1 MTLDPQIRRF
11 LDNALAVGAPPLYEQ
26 PLEQVR
32 QSARTSAVALF
43 GPLDAVAGV
52 EDCSVPGPAGAIPVR
67 IYRSLA
73 AVGDGAPGAFV
84 WLHGGGWAIGDLES
98 HDPICRALAARSGAT
113 VVAVDYRLAP
123 EHVFPA
129 AIDDAWA
136 VTEWLAREGDSVGID
151 PACLS
156 VGGDSA
162 GGNLAAV
169 VALRARAAGLA
180 LRLQVLVY
188 PITDYDLSTDSYDE
202 CAEGFGLTL
211 DGMAWFWNLYAPGDA
226 RFHPDASPLRAESL
240 AGVAPALV
248 LTAGYDVLRS
258 EGEAYAARLAADGVP
273 VTHTP
278 YPGMTHGFLRMPAI
292 VDRANDAID
301 GVAAAVRSALA

>member
-11 LDNALAVGAPPLYEQ
+11 LDKSLAVGAPPLYEQ

-32 QSARTSAVALF
+32 QSVRAAAVALF
-43 GPLDAVAGV
+43 GPIDAIGSVEERMVA
-52 EDCSVPGPAGAIPVR
+52 GPAGPIPVR
-67 IYRSLA
+67 LYRPLA
-73 AVGDGAPGAFV
+73 GGDGPHGALV
-84 WLHGGGWAIGDLES
+84 WLHGGGWTIGDLES
-98 HDPICRALAARSGAT
+98 HDPVCRALAARSGAT

-136 VTEWLAREGDSVGID
+136 VTEWLARDGGSAGID
-151 PACLS
+151 PARLG

-162 GGNLAAV
+162 GGTLAAV

-188 PITDYDLSTDSYDE
+188 PITDCDFSTDSYDE

-211 DGMAWFWNLYAPGDA
+211 DAMAWFWNLYAPGDA
-226 RFHPDASPLRAESL
+226 RFHPDAAPLRAESL

-248 LTAGYDVLRS
+248 LTAEYDVLRS
-258 EGEAYAARLAADGVP
+258 EGEAYAARLAAEGVA

-278 YPGMTHGFLRMPAI
+278 YPGMTHGFFRMPGIA
-292 VDRANDAID
+292 DRANLALDE
-301 GVAAAVRSALA
+301 VAAAVRSALG

>member
-11 LDNALAVGAPPLYEQ
+11 LDNALSVGAPPLYEQ

-32 QSARTSAVALF
+32 QSARSSAVALF
-43 GPLDAVAGV
+43 GPVDAVASV
-52 EDCSVPGPAGAIPVR
+52 EDRTVPGPAGPIPVR
-67 IYRSLA
+67 LYRPA
-73 AVGDGAPGAFV
+73 GGGGGEQGALV
-84 WLHGGGWAIGDLES
+84 WFHGGGWALGDLES
-98 HDPICRALAARSGAT
+98 HDPVCRALAARSGAT

-136 VTEWLAREGDSVGID
+136 VTGWLARDGGSVGID
-151 PACLS
+151 PGRLC

-169 VALRARAAGLA
+169 VALRARTAGLA

-188 PITDYDLSTDSYDE
+188 PVTDCDFSTDSYDE

-211 DGMAWFWNLYAPGDA
+211 DGMAWFWNLYAPGDS
-226 RFHPDASPLRAESL
+226 RFHPDAAPLRAESL
-240 AGVAPALV
+240 AGGAPALV

-258 EGEAYAARLAADGVP
+258 EGEAYAARLAAEGVP
-273 VTHTP
+273 VSHTP
-278 YPGMTHGFLRMPAI
+278 YPGLTHGFLRMPAI
-292 VDRANDAID
+292 ADRANVAID
-301 GVAAAVRSALA
+301 EVAAAVRAALA

>member
-11 LDNALAVGAPPLYEQ
+11 LDNALAVGASPLSEQ

-32 QSARTSAVALF
+32 QSARTAATALF
-43 GPLDAVAGV
+43 GPVDTVASV
-52 EDCSVPGPAGAIPVR
+52 EDRTVPGPAGPISVR

-73 AVGDGAPGAFV
+73 AGDATPGAFV

-136 VTEWLAREGDSVGID
+136 VTEWLARDGGSVGID
-151 PACLS
+151 PARLV

-188 PITDYDLSTDSYDE
+188 PITDCDFSTDSYDE

-211 DGMAWFWNLYAPGDA
+211 EGMVWFWNLYAPGDA
-226 RFHPDASPLRAESL
+226 RFHPDASPLRADSL
-240 AGVAPALV
+240 TGVAPALV

-258 EGEAYAARLAADGVP
+258 EGEAYAARLATDGVP

-278 YPGMTHGFLRMPAI
+278 FPGMTHGFLRMPAI
-292 VDRANDAID
+292 ADRANVAID